1 MRSRKDLS
9 RGIVDASVDETHT
22 PQLHGHGSLSGGK
35 LAENSDKLRLAIL
48 LGREIGVIED
58 AGYLLL
64 DASQGQSGYQ
74 SSLGEESYAGLRSS
88 LKTIETIICSIA
100 SEKVRRSVV
109 SQVRSIIEMIDE
121 PNSGPADIQR
131 SVFELHN
138 GLIEF
143 FGATRLVKAIGIGRI
158 LSLMSNLRSGIQTT
172 DLRSRKGLKEAFE
185 EQNVATLTEWIL
197 ELKDYLPSNSSMA
210 VVIGLQDWART
221 ARAANSKKRQ
231 SLELLVRDQAQ
242 LWSQLVAGEL
252 DPLSLLSEAD
262 YSKVSM
268 KFARSLRRIILS
280 ILCRLFPLGVLVG
293 AVVGVVVWQMQ
304 RVSVLTQSEILVVD
318 ICVAGIGAGS
328 LFYLGSMLVRKTVAP
343 VEKAIWTRQ
352 LDERIASV
360 TVLHASKRAQDF
372 AGRAAPHLVHQ
383 DLGAQIFSPE
393 RKLVEDVAAGAGVG
407 VAFREPDQ
415 FQGTALSPQSVGT
428 VVADVSTESAEEIER
443 RYQLERRKLRR
454 RRRWRG
460 VIAVILLVA
469 IIVAL
474 RIFVLQSF
482 SVVSGSMA
490 PTLQTG
496 DRILVDPLP
505 FVRDSIHAGDIVV
518 FHKVAADATP
528 GGGLLVVKRVIGLP
542 GQRISSIDDTVYVNG
557 IPLNEVWLP
566 TLIPS
571 CAESAY
577 NIPSQVVPAGRYF
590 VLGDCRGFSSD
601 SRSWGTVPAG
611 GIIGKVFFVYWR
623 ASHPWFEWF

>member
-9 RGIVDASVDETHT
+9 RGFVDASVDVTYT
-22 PQLHGHGSLSGGK
+22 PELHDHGLLSGGK
-35 LAENSDKLRLAIL
+35 PAENSDKLRLAIL
-48 LGREIGVIED
+48 VGWEIGVVEN
-58 AGYLLL
+58 AGFFLVA
-64 DASQGQSGYQ
+64 ASLGQSGYQ
-74 SSLGEESYAGLRSS
+74 SSRGEDLNARARAS
-88 LKTIETIICSIA
+88 LKAIESIIRSLS
-100 SEKVRRSVV
+100 SENVRKSVE
-109 SQVRSIIEMIDE
+109 SKVRSIVEMIDDL
-121 PNSGPADIQR
+121 NSGPADIQR
-131 SVFELHN
+131 AVFALHF
-138 GLIEF
+138 GLIELF
-143 FGATRLVKAIGIGRI
+143 IATRLAKAYGIGRI
-158 LSLMSNLRSGIQTT
+158 LSLMSNLRSGTQSPNQMSSQ
-172 DLRSRKGLKEAFE
+172 DLKEPFE
-185 EQNVATLTEWIL
+185 EHNVATLTEWIL

-221 ARAANSKKRQ
+221 ARAAKSKKRQ
-231 SLELLVRDQAQ
+231 SLELLVRDQAELWKQ
-242 LWSQLVAGEL
+242 LLAGEL
-252 DPLSLLSEAD
+252 DPTSLLSEGD
-262 YSKVSM
+262 YSKVAM

-280 ILCRLFPLGVLVG
+280 ILCRLIPLGVLVG
-293 AVVGVVVWQMQ
+293 AVVGVLVWQMQ
-304 RVSVLTQSEILVVD
+304 RVSVLTQSEILIVD

-328 LFYLGSMLVRKTVAP
+328 LFLLGSMLVRKTVAP
-343 VEKAIWTRQ
+343 VEKAIWARQ

-360 TVLHASKRAQDF
+360 TVLHASKKAQAF
-372 AGRAAPHLVHQ
+372 ASRAAPHSAHQ
-383 DLGAQIFSPE
+383 DLGTQIFG
-393 RKLVEDVAAGAGVG
+393 RDRNLAEDVDAGAGVA
-407 VAFREPDQ
+407 VAFGGHDQSKGMAVSPDSVE
-415 FQGTALSPQSVGT
+415 TA
-428 VVADVSTESAEEIER
+428 VAHVSTESAEEIELH
-443 RYQLERRKLRR
+443 YQLDRRKLRR

-460 VIAVILLVA
+460 VFAVILLVGVIA
-469 IIVAL
+469 AM

-496 DRILVDPLP
+496 DRILVDTLP

-542 GQRISSIDDTVYVNG
+542 GQRISSVDDTVYVNG

-566 TLIPS
+566 MLLPS

-601 SRSWGTVPAG
+601 SRSWGTVPAVSV
-611 GIIGKVFFVYWR
+611 IGKVFFVYWR